1 MKIGVQAF
9 RGKRLRQA
17 RLARGLYMNALG
29 DMLGITGT
37 AIARYEEDTDKPQ
50 PVRVDLI
57 AKSLNFP
64 VAFFFQPEWLE
75 EPRIVH
81 WRSRAAETKYAR
93 EMTEQRMIWLCEIF
107 SFLER
112 DVNFPRVNLPNLK
125 LPDFRA
131 LTPDAVERAAE
142 DVRRHWKLRD
152 IPIPDACLALENAGI
167 PVVNLEITSE
177 KQDGFCFYSSTL
189 ERPFVGINSHNIS
202 CARARYDVAHE
213 LGHAVLHSA
222 VTLQQLR
229 DPLLNKQI
237 EQQAH
242 RFAGAFLFPREAF
255 RSEVI
260 APTLDYFCALK
271 KRWGMSI
278 GAMIYRAANLGMIDE
293 QEKSVLYRNL
303 TRRGWRGILQEPFD
317 SPAEMPIERPRMLRR
332 GVSVVINEGTTRS
345 AIKAALNLPEKEI
358 EQIAGLD
365 KGFFTPA
372 EIHHLATPKKSS
384 LRAVDV
390 ESGQIIEFLQAKKN
404 S

>member
-1 MKIGVQAF
+1 MKIGMQAF

-37 AIARYEEDTDKPQ
+37 AIARYEEDIDKPQ
-50 PVRVDLI
+50 QGRVDQI
-57 AKSLNFP
+57 AKHLNFP
-64 VAFFFQPEWLE
+64 VDFFSQPEWLE

-93 EMTEQRMIWLCEIF
+93 EMTEQRMIWLCEMF

-142 DVRRHWKLRD
+142 DVRKHWKLRD

-278 GAMIYRAANLGMIDE
+278 AAMIYRAGNLGMIDE
-293 QEKSVLYRNL
+293 QERSILYRNL

-332 GVSVVINEGTTRS
+332 GVSVVISEGTSRS
-345 AIKAALNLPEKEI
+345 AIKTALNFPEKEI

-365 KGFFTPA
+365 KGFFTPP
-372 EIHHLATPKKSS
+372 EIHHLATPKKSP

>member
-1 MKIGVQAF
+1 
-9 RGKRLRQA
+9 
-17 RLARGLYMNALG
+17 
-29 DMLGITGT
+29 
-37 AIARYEEDTDKPQ
+37 
-50 PVRVDLI
+50 
-57 AKSLNFP
+57 
-64 VAFFFQPEWLE
+64 
-75 EPRIVH
+75 
-81 WRSRAAETKYAR
+81 
-93 EMTEQRMIWLCEIF
+93 
-107 SFLER
+107 
-112 DVNFPRVNLPNLK
+112 
-125 LPDFRA
+125 
-131 LTPDAVERAAE
+131 
-142 DVRRHWKLRD
+142 
-152 IPIPDACLALENAGI
+152 
-167 PVVNLEITSE
+167 
-177 KQDGFCFYSSTL
+177 
-189 ERPFVGINSHNIS
+189 
-202 CARARYDVAHE
+202 
-213 LGHAVLHSA
+213 
-222 VTLQQLR
+222 
-229 DPLLNKQI
+229 
-237 EQQAH
+237 
-242 RFAGAFLFPREAF
+242 
-255 RSEVI
+255 VI

>member
-1 MKIGVQAF
+1 
-9 RGKRLRQA
+9 
-17 RLARGLYMNALG
+17 
-29 DMLGITGT
+29 
-37 AIARYEEDTDKPQ
+37 
-50 PVRVDLI
+50 
-57 AKSLNFP
+57 
-64 VAFFFQPEWLE
+64 LE

-112 DVNFPRVNLPNLK
+112 DVNFPRVNLPNLT

-142 DVRRHWKLRD
+142 DVRKHWKLRD

-242 RFAGAFLFPREAF
+242 RFAGAFLFPREVF
-255 RSEVI
+255 RFEVI

-317 SPAEMPIERPRMLRR
+317 SPGEMPIERPRMLRR
-332 GVSVVINEGTTRS
+332 GVSVVINEGTSRS
-345 AIKAALNLPEKEI
+345 AIKTALNFPEKEI

-372 EIHHLATPKKSS
+372 EIHHLATPKKSP

-390 ESGQIIEFLQAKKN
+390 ESGQVIEFLQAKKN